1 MAGLRTRAWEAAAE
15 TRRQTRN
22 GRVGSIFI
30 CNLRAS
36 AQCRLLPSR
45 AFKRLT
51 TYHQWRSYRW
61 QSIRMN
67 KVPHPYMPIT
77 RAHGVLCTIWAP
89 SLCAVDLPNDA
100 VYSRSTVMLPVPMR
114 GLIYI
119 LSARENILLQY
130 MTISAREEARSNS

>member
-1 MAGLRTRAWEAAAE
+1 MPWDVGRRAECEQAAAWESGRPATSHEVAVLRTRAWEAAAE

-51 TYHQWRSYRW
+51 SREPTHRNAWDAEHIEYSCGGPDVRPPGAWR
-61 QSIRMN
+61 
-67 KVPHPYMPIT
+67 
-77 RAHGVLCTIWAP
+77 
-89 SLCAVDLPNDA
+89 
-100 VYSRSTVMLPVPMR
+100 
-114 GLIYI
+114 
-119 LSARENILLQY
+119 
-130 MTISAREEARSNS
+130 